1 MDTWT
6 PSFITSANASRS
18 ATSTQARPAAIPRR
32 RSSGTLE
39 RAEAPLHMAPPEH
52 HPPKD
57 DEYESVEDKMLRVR
71 KFRDL
76 ADRFLKFVS
85 DWDKGHHAKAASG

>member
-1 MDTWT
+1 
-6 PSFITSANASRS
+6 
-18 ATSTQARPAAIPRR
+18 
-32 RSSGTLE
+32 
-39 RAEAPLHMAPPEH
+39 MAPPEH

-85 DWDKGHHAKAASG
+85 DREKGHHAKAASG